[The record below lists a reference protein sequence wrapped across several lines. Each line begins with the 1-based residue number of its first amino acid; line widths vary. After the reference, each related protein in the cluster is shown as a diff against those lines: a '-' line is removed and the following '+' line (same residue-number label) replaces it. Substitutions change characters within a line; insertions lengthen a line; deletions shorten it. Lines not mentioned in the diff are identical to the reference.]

1 MAKSV
6 DARLLGGRIARYGGS
21 SPSTRTK
28 QLRNFTMRP
37 YHPANIALTE
47 YSAWQ
52 VIPLAWLAKFLGVQ
66 IKIGGLPFGSFA
78 PTNEDAESEASRND
92 ACGCETC
99 QCDGYITPR

>member
-1 MAKSV
+1 
-6 DARLLGGRIARYGGS
+6 
-21 SPSTRTK
+21 
-28 QLRNFTMRP
+28 MRP

-52 VIPLAWLAKFLGVQ
+52 IIPLAWLAKFLGVQ

-78 PTNEDAESEASRND
+78 PTKEDAESEASRKD
-92 ACGCETC
+92 ACGCENC